1 MGSIDGSES
10 NGLPVGSTNNPAKL
24 APLSLDQDHSTLPV
38 TPESHLL
45 SGRNQPLETEKK
57 QTHLRNSFNACA
69 LTLFNAWLL
78 RQSSKVVTRFI
89 STLFI
94 CSPILFFLGWTSR
107 QLAGTVFSVST
118 QLQMLPLHLR
128 ASEPYPVPYSI
139 LS

>member
-94 CSPILFFLGWTSR
+94 CSPILFFL
-107 QLAGTVFSVST
+107 AGPAGSSLVRCSPCPPNYKCCLCICARPNRIRCCTVF
-118 QLQMLPLHLR
+118 
-128 ASEPYPVPYSI
+128 
-139 LS
+139 

>member
-94 CSPILFFLGWTSR
+94 CSPILFFLG
-107 QLAGTVFSVST
+107 TVFSVST

-128 ASEPYPVPYSI
+128 ASEPYPVLYSI